1 MDFDSII
8 SIIIL
13 MLFFALPLIKRQIK
27 AKKQKIKEELRTLK
41 AKQKSFKPQKFTE
54 QIQNFF
60 KIPETSKSEPNQQ
73 NKKAKSI
80 WETLAS
86 DIKKNE
92 GYEDDSYIDSKSMQK
107 EIIGKDTF
115 EDAKKK
121 LQKKKEESKTSK
133 KSLSRKNLSMLL
145 IMILKMKKD
154 TNNNITTKK
163 IHCKMQLYGQKS

>member
-86 DIKKNE
+86 DIKK
-92 GYEDDSYIDSKSMQK
+92 KRR
-107 EIIGKDTF
+107 
-115 EDAKKK
+115 
-121 LQKKKEESKTSK
+121 L
-133 KSLSRKNLSMLL
+133 
-145 IMILKMKKD
+145 
-154 TNNNITTKK
+154 
-163 IHCKMQLYGQKS
+163 